1 MRIIIEFEPGT
12 QVTTS
17 SPQVGI
23 SSQAD
28 ADAAPIN
35 AGPPRIDS
43 NGAPV
48 SPGQAEGAEN
58 VGGPPEELVAE
69 IEAARARARGDSAPT
84 GTARPN

>member
-1 MRIIIEFEPGT
+1 MRIIIEFDPGT

-23 SSQAD
+23 SQAD

-43 NGAPV
+43 TGAPV
-48 SPGQAEGAEN
+48 SSGQAEGAEN

-69 IEAARARARGDSAPT
+69 IEAARARARGDSAPA
-84 GTARPN
+84 ARPN